1 MHTAASK
8 DLITQWLN
16 LKWDYK
22 FYQIGKKK
30 KSLHGNSQENQIA
43 LQCISANNISP
54 SRN

>member
-30 KSLHGNSQENQIA
+30 KSLHGNSQENQN
-43 LQCISANNISP
+43 SSP
-54 SRN
+54 MHLCQQHFTL